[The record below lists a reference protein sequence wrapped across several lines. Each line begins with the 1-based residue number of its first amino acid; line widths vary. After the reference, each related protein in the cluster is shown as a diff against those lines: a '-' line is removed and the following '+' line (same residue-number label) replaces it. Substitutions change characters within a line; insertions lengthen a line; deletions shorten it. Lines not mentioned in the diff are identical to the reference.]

1 MTSAVVIFFILLMF
15 TGLPVLFSLLV
26 AALITIAVSDGWQFL
41 PLFINKT
48 LGGLQSF
55 TLLALPFFILAGNIM
70 GKGGITS
77 RIIDFSKAM
86 IGHKKGGLGHVVILS
101 STIYSALT
109 GSAVA
114 ATSAIGSMLI
124 PKMTE
129 EGYSKRYAAAITSAA
144 TVLGPII
151 PPSGIMIIYAFAMN
165 VSVGAMF
172 MAAVVP
178 GIIFSVTLM
187 IVNYFSCIKKGYLY
201 TSEKATPKEKLIS
214 FKKAFLALLSPVIIL
229 GGIYGGIFTPT
240 EAAAIAAGYAAFI
253 AIFVYKSLTLKQ
265 LIVVIKDSVIS
276 STGVLLLIGVAS
288 GFGSIVSLTNL
299 SSTINNFL
307 YGVTTNPYLLF
318 AIVNII
324 LLIIGMFLDAG
335 PAILIFAPIFAAPLI
350 NLGVDPI
357 HFGVV
362 MSINVTIGLVTPP
375 MGLVLFV
382 ASNLS
387 KISLEKIA
395 LEALPFILVEV
406 AIIFLI
412 SFFPDIVLFLPK
424 LLGIIQ

>member
-1 MTSAVVIFFILLMF
+1 MTSAIIILFIGLMF
-15 TGLPVLFSLLV
+15 TGLPVVFSLLLS
-26 AALITIAVSDGWQFL
+26 AMVSIVISEGWQFI
-41 PLFINKT
+41 PLFLNKT

-70 GKGGITS
+70 GRGGITS
-77 RIIDFSKAM
+77 RIIDFSKSM
-86 IGHKKGGLGHVVILS
+86 IGHRKGGLGHVVILS

-124 PKMTE
+124 PKMTA
-129 EGYSKRYAAAITSAA
+129 EGYSKKYAAAITSAA

-165 VSVGAMF
+165 VSVGTMF
-172 MAAVVP
+172 IAAIIP
-178 GIIFSVTLM
+178 GLLFSVSLM
-187 IVNYFSCIKKGYLY
+187 IVNYLACVKKGYLF
-201 TSEKATPKEKLIS
+201 TSPKATPKERLSS
-214 FKKAFLALLSPVIIL
+214 FKYAFFALLSPVIIL

-240 EAAAIAAGYAAFI
+240 EAAAIAAGYATII
-253 AIFVYKSLTLKQ
+253 AVFVYRSLSFKAL
-265 LIVVIKDSVIS
+265 LEVIKESVIS
-276 STGVLLLIGVAS
+276 SAGILLLIGVAS

-299 SSTINNFL
+299 SHQINSFL

-318 AIVNII
+318 ALVNVI

-335 PAILIFAPIFAAPLI
+335 PSILIFAPIFSAPLL
-350 NLGVDPI
+350 NLGVHPI

-362 MSINVTIGLVTPP
+362 MSINVTIGLATPP

-395 LEALPFILVEV
+395 LEALPFILIEI

-412 SFFPDIVLFLPK
+412 SFFPDLVLFLPR
-424 LLGIIQ
+424 LLGMM